1 MPTCEVKN
9 QPLSQREKLE
19 LVTFLHNALNLVLTV
34 LDGPF
39 HLIRNL
45 EVLGPEVFSI
55 YDALLHNLIKHYLQ
69 YVLIDGIPLND
80 ALKILLCMED
90 VSLVRG

>member
-1 MPTCEVKN
+1 MSTCEVKN

-19 LVTFLHNALNLVLTV
+19 LVTFLHCTLNLVLTV
-34 LDGPF
+34 LDGPC

-45 EVLGPEVFSI
+45 EVLGPEAFSI
-55 YDALLHNLIKHYLQ
+55 LDALLHNLIKHDLQ

-80 ALKILLCMED
+80 ALQILLSMEY
-90 VSLVRG
+90 VSLVG